1 MENAEVAPSRTKA
14 LSYVLAT
21 LLVALPAMVLVYL
34 WATGG

>member
-1 MENAEVAPSRTKA
+1 MDIVAPTRAKA

-21 LLVALPAMVLVYL
+21 LLVALPIMILLYR

>member
-1 MENAEVAPSRTKA
+1 MENVEPGRAKA

-21 LLVALPAMVLVYL
+21 LLVALPAMILLYL